1 MPDIDE
7 FWLKHS
13 AEFHAEYCDRFATM
27 KPKYSRKSQEMYDYE
42 IKTKEKQD

>member
-1 MPDIDE
+1 MPDIDD

-27 KPKYSRKSQEMYDYE
+27 KPKYTRQTADRDYQI
-42 IKTKEKQD
+42 IKKDLDR